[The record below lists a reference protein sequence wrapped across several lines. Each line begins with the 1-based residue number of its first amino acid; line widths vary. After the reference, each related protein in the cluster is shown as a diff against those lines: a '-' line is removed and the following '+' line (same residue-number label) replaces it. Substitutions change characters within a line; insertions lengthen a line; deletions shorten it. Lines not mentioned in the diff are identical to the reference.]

1 MTGIILAGGK
11 NTRMGR
17 NKALLEV
24 GGTRLIDRTVSLF
37 RSVFREVIIV
47 AADPLD
53 YLDQQTV
60 IVTDIL
66 PERGA
71 LGGLY
76 TGLFYAT
83 EEHAF
88 VAACDMPFMNQT
100 FLEYM
105 VSQADGYDIVVPAP
119 PDGLQPLHAVYSRR
133 CLPAIRSLL
142 NRNCMQIKALYPG
155 HRLLKIPPEV
165 LRLYD
170 PVERMFINLN
180 SQEDLLMLPSDL
192 GEAPCRQGGA
202 ERNAVP
208 VNGKVEGDGS
218 MIPPRDRRCTD

>member
-1 MTGIILAGGK
+1 MTGIILSGGK
-11 NTRMGR
+11 NARMGK

-24 GGTRLIDRTVSLF
+24 GGERLIDRTVSLF

-47 AADPLD
+47 AANPLD
-53 YLDQQTV
+53 YLDQETV

-71 LGGLY
+71 LGGIY

-88 VAACDMPFMNQT
+88 VAACDMPFMNRT

-105 VSQADGYDIVVPAP
+105 ASQADGYDIIVPAP
-119 PDGLQPLHAVYSRR
+119 PDGLQPLHAVYARR
-133 CLPAIRSLL
+133 CLPAIRNLL
-142 NRNCMQIKALYPG
+142 DRNRMQIKEFYPG

-165 LRLYD
+165 LRSYD
-170 PVERMFINLN
+170 PAGRMFINLN
-180 SQEDLLMLPSDL
+180 TPDDLLKLPLDL
-192 GEAPCRQGGA
+192 REAPRRPGEA
-202 ERNAVP
+202 
-208 VNGKVEGDGS
+208 
-218 MIPPRDRRCTD
+218 